1 MKNRIP
7 TIVLMM
13 WAGTL
18 LYAQDP
24 DRIFDQ
30 ANVLYQQGKFEEA
43 GRAYESLIQNG
54 YSGGEVFYN
63 LGNCYYKRG
72 ILPKAIIYYE
82 RARRVMPNDDDLQH
96 NLQLANLMIT
106 DKIDPTP
113 RLFVWEFWD
122 GVKDAFS
129 LRGITWLGYGVFVCL
144 AASVMG
150 FVLARSFRA
159 KKAALLAGIGSA
171 VLLVLILLIFGAKFS
186 ALHRT
191 DAAIVTANITTVKNS
206 PDAKSSDAFVVHG
219 GLKVQITDRVNE
231 WVKIRLADGKVGWME
246 NSAAEVI

>member
-1 MKNRIP
+1 MKTCIAA
-7 TIVLMM
+7 IVLLM
-13 WAGTL
+13 WTGSL
-18 LYAQDP
+18 VHAQDP
-24 DRIFDQ
+24 ERIFDQ

-43 GRAYESLIQNG
+43 GGAYESLVQNG

-72 ILPKAIIYYE
+72 ILPKAILNYE
-82 RARRVMPNDDDLQH
+82 RARTLMPNDDDVQH

-106 DKIDPTP
+106 DKIDPAP
-113 RLFVWEFWD
+113 RLFVWDFWD

-129 LRGITWLGYGVFVCL
+129 LRGITWLGYGVFVML
-144 AASVMG
+144 AASVIG

-159 KKAALLAGIGSA
+159 KKATLLSGMASALA
-171 VLLVLILLIFGAKFS
+171 LVLILLIFGAKLS
-186 ALHRT
+186 ALHRS

-246 NSAAEVI
+246 NSAAEAI

>member
-1 MKNRIP
+1 MKTCIP
-7 TIVLMM
+7 AIVLLV
-13 WAGTL
+13 WTGSL
-18 LYAQDP
+18 VHAQDP
-24 DRIFDQ
+24 ERIFDQ

-43 GRAYESLIQNG
+43 GQAYELLVHNG
-54 YSGGEVFYN
+54 YNGGEVFYN
-63 LGNCYYKRG
+63 LGNCYYKTG
-72 ILPKAIIYYE
+72 NLPKAILNYE
-82 RARRVMPNDDDLQH
+82 RSRRLMPNDDDLQH

-129 LRGITWLGYGVFVCL
+129 LRGITWLGYGVFVIL
-144 AASVMG
+144 SASVVG

-159 KKAALLAGIGSA
+159 KKVALFSGMGSA
-171 VLLVLILLIFGAKFS
+171 LALVLTLLIFWGKLS

-246 NSAAEVI
+246 NSAGEVI

>member
-1 MKNRIP
+1 MKNWIP
-7 TIVLMM
+7 TIVLML

-18 LYAQDP
+18 VHAQDP
-24 DRIFDQ
+24 ERIFDQ

-43 GRAYESLIQNG
+43 GRAYESLVQNG
-54 YSGGEVFYN
+54 YNGGEVFYN

-72 ILPKAIIYYE
+72 ILPKAILNYE
-82 RARRVMPNDDDLQH
+82 RARRLMPNDDDLQH

-129 LRGITWLGYGVFVCL
+129 LRGVTWIGYGVFVILVACVI
-144 AASVMG
+144 A

-159 KKAALLAGIGSA
+159 KKISLLAGMGSA
-171 VLLVLILLIFGAKFS
+171 LALLLVLLIFWAKFS
-186 ALHRT
+186 ALYRT

-206 PDAKSSDAFVVHG
+206 PDGNSSDAFVIHG
-219 GLKVQITDRVNE
+219 GLKIQITDRVNE
-231 WVKIRLADGKVGWME
+231 WVKIRLPDGKVGWME